1 MAPFIPSAK
10 ATLAY
15 PLFACEFDPLDS
27 TRLFVGGGGGAGRS
41 GVPNKIVNTTTR
53 LHFKLLIYMS
63 KTVLDTS
70 NPADLVETGEVDLS
84 RNEDSVT
91 SIAVAPQTTDSTL
104 VFAGVNS
111 SPQDIADK
119 KNRHFRTFEVRKSA
133 MGAGETLHTI
143 TESSRKTV
151 FTGLE
156 KDLYQRVTRLSRPYT
171 GQTQIGAVTTGLAHQ
186 SEVII
191 FDAKGASP
199 RIIGGWQSDKE
210 AVDCDF
216 LQIGKDEYLFAYCD
230 EHDVWLTRVLQHTV
244 ATAEPQCIY
253 VTPIRGGGTPSIKA
267 MRWLTKDYIALLT
280 NLNGGGVM
288 LDILR
293 LPPPGKSGQ
302 SRIIKSTRLPF
313 SVSKSTGFAV
323 VNLTPPLTPESPQDF
338 SQFVI
343 AVAGHDISITL
354 YKVDLKASGLA
365 TQITQPA
372 IFRTLKNV
380 HPIQI
385 TSLSFSSFSAPTT
398 VTANTPP
405 QTLKLASTSL
415 SNTVVVHTIPLFPV
429 PLSVQRGQSKVPR
442 YVVALP
448 SRFAIGVSGSTLAFI
463 ILVLSAIAMDSLLD
477 IWGGPPSKLGIPKYI
492 PIQWQH
498 KIGKPYEFPSGYSG
512 HLNRPA
518 PTSAN
523 LDEFEDV
530 PQEKTIGHSLPA
542 PTSAYGTEFEE
553 IPGET
558 EKPAGHSLPAPT
570 SAVGDGFED
579 IPGDKPAGHS
589 LPAPTSAQGDAFEE
603 IPSDK
608 AAGHSLPAP
617 TSAVGDGFEEIP
629 TDKPAGHSLPAPT
642 SAYGTE
648 FESEPATVVPIP
660 AHGFDETGGTLQ
672 DLLKKVQAGGGDG
685 VVIINDATGDIKAE
699 LHDEEIHGPAHKS
712 TTWEKLTAE
721 QREGWK
727 KKLSDA
733 GHWAE
738 EWAEETGNAIWKGV
752 LFSEIAG
759 AIGQAV
765 AG

>member
-1 MAPFIPSAK
+1 MLKS
-10 ATLAY
+10 
-15 PLFACEFDPLDS
+15 
-27 TRLFVGGGGGAGRS
+27 
-41 GVPNKIVNTTTR
+41 
-53 LHFKLLIYMS
+53 
-63 KTVLDTS
+63 VLDTS
-70 NPADLVETGEVDLS
+70 NPAELVETGEADLS

-91 SIAVAPQTTDSTL
+91 SIAVAPQTSNSTL
-104 VFAGVNS
+104 VFAGINS
-111 SPQDIADK
+111 SPEDISNH
-119 KNRHFRTFEVRKSA
+119 KNRHFRTFEVQKSA
-133 MGAGETLHTI
+133 KGAGNTLNSISET
-143 TESSRKTV
+143 SRKTV

-156 KDLYQRVTRLSRPYT
+156 KDLYQRVTRLSRPFP
-171 GQTQIGAVTTGLAHQ
+171 GQAQIGAVTTGLARQ

-191 FDAKGASP
+191 FDAAGASP

-216 LQIGKDEYLFAYCD
+216 LQVAKDEYLFAYCD
-230 EHDVWLTRVLQHTV
+230 EHDVWLTKVLQQTV
-244 ATAEPQCIY
+244 TGAEPQCIY
-253 VTPIRGGGTPSIKA
+253 VTPSRGGGNPSIRA

-280 NLNGGGVM
+280 NITGGGVM

-293 LPPPGKSGQ
+293 LPPPGHSGQ
-302 SRIIKSTRLPF
+302 SRILKSTRLPYN
-313 SVSKSTGFAV
+313 VTKSTGFAV

-343 AVAGHDISITL
+343 AIAGHDISITL
-354 YKVDLKASGLA
+354 YKVDLKASGIA

-385 TSLSFSSFSAPTT
+385 TSLAFSPFSAPAK

-448 SRFAIGVSGSTLAFI
+448 SKFSIGISASTFAFVVIVIAAI
-463 ILVLSAIAMDSLLD
+463 IMDGLLD
-477 IWGGPPSKLGIPKYI
+477 IWGGPPSKLGTPKYI

-498 KIGKPYEFPSGYSG
+498 KIGRPYQWPAGYNA
-512 HLNRPA
+512 NRPA
-518 PTSAN
+518 PTSAYHT
-523 LDEFEDV
+523 EFENV
-530 PQEKTIGHSLPA
+530 PDEKTIGHSLPA

-553 IPGET
+553 ISGET
-558 EKPAGHSLPAPT
+558 GKP
-570 SAVGDGFED
+570 
-579 IPGDKPAGHS
+579 
-589 LPAPTSAQGDAFEE
+589 
-603 IPSDK
+603 
-608 AAGHSLPAP
+608 AGHSLPAP

-629 TDKPAGHSLPAPT
+629 TDKPAGHDLPAPTSAVGDGFESIPDNKPAGHSLPAPT

-648 FESEPATVVPIP
+648 FESEPTNIVPIP
-660 AHGFDETGGTLQ
+660 AHGFDQVGATLQ
-672 DLLKKVQAGGGDG
+672 DLLEKVQAVGGDG
-685 VVIINDATGDIKAE
+685 MVIINDAAGAIKAE
-699 LHDEEIHGPAHKS
+699 LHDEDVHGPAHKA
-712 TTWEKLTAE
+712 TTWDKLTPK

-727 KKLSDA
+727 KKLSEA

-738 EWAEETGNAIWKGV
+738 DWAEETGNAIWKGV